1 MTARTGQASS
11 PLRQLATLAAVLEHI
26 TASSVLDGAILLGS
40 FAHGTP
46 DPASD
51 LDLIVCVH
59 DGDFATAW
67 RQRIALQ
74 VTDAM
79 VWWDQHLIPDRMGTH
94 KWVTNDLV
102 LVECLL
108 AAPDSGVRLAPPYR
122 VVAGAPGLAE
132 RFTARPPIQRAEL
145 GLDVHPVEHA
155 YDQLKEVI
163 RSHRQ
168 QLLQAPADD

>member
-1 MTARTGQASS
+1 MTARSGQTRS
-11 PLRQLATLAAVLEHI
+11 PLRQLATLAALVEH
-26 TASSVLDGAILLGS
+26 TSASSVLDGAILLDS

-46 DPASD
+46 DAASD
-51 LDLIVCVH
+51 LDLLVCVR

-67 RQRIALQ
+67 RQRTALQ
-74 VTDAM
+74 VTGAV
-79 VWWDQHLIPDRMGTH
+79 VWWDQHLLPDRMGTH
-94 KWVTNDLV
+94 KWITNDLV

-122 VVAGAPGLAE
+122 VVAGDPGLAE

-145 GLDVHPVEHA
+145 GLDIHPVERA

-163 RSHRQ
+163 RSHRKR
-168 QLLQAPADD
+168 LLQAPNK

>member
-1 MTARTGQASS
+1 MIARAGHASS
-11 PLRQLATLAAVLEHI
+11 PLRQSAILAVLLEHI

-46 DPASD
+46 DAVSD
-51 LDLIVCVH
+51 LDLLVCVR
-59 DGDFATAW
+59 DGHFATAW
-67 RQRIALQ
+67 QRTALQ
-74 VTDAM
+74 VTGAM
-79 VWWDQHLIPDRMGTH
+79 VWWDQGLIPDRVGAH

-122 VVAGAPGLAE
+122 VVAGDPGLAE
-132 RFTARPPIQRAEL
+132 RFTVRPPIQRAEL
-145 GLDVHPVEHA
+145 GLDVHPVERA

-163 RSHRQ
+163 RSHRR
-168 QLLQAPADD
+168 QLLQAPNL